1 MRRLH
6 FPLEGLREVRLIQ
19 QRVAEARLAQA
30 VGSLRLCDQT
40 IEDLHARLGAI
51 AQNMASQNSA
61 SAMGD
66 PVSWARQVEFLGARI
81 DVANKER
88 VRLDRLVKE
97 CEALRVRAEIETE
110 KIQVLKNQA
119 VAAWKK
125 EMGKQTQAQ
134 LEERLL
140 ARWYQEGL
148 DHPAS
153 DRREFGGGEG

>member
-30 VGSLRLCDQT
+30 VGSLRLCDQS
-40 IEDLHARLGAI
+40 IEDLHDRLGKI
-51 AQNMASQNSA
+51 AQSMAGQSA
-61 SAMGD
+61 GALVGD

-97 CEALRVRAEIETE
+97 CEALRVQAEIETE

-134 LEERLL
+134 MEERLL
-140 ARWYQEGL
+140 ARWYQDQL
-148 DHPAS
+148 DHPLE
-153 DRREFGGGEG
+153 RQEPGGGER